1 MPDFMAS
8 QTFSLNS
15 HKFKSNR
22 GYKIEIKLSPLSLKK
37 ISTFGSGESI
47 KLFLSNL

>member
-1 MPDFMAS
+1 MSNLKAS

-22 GYKIEIKLSPLSLKK
+22 GYKIEIKPSPLSLKK
-37 ISTFGSGESI
+37 IPLLGVE
-47 KLFLSNL
+47 NP

>member
-1 MPDFMAS
+1 MAS

-22 GYKIEIKLSPLSLKK
+22 GYKIEIKLSPRSLKK
-37 ISTFGSGESI
+37 NPILGVE
-47 KLFLSNL
+47 NR